1 METSFAHLEEKVVE
15 AVNLIKTLRAE
26 KDAISRRCEELEGRI
41 AELSETNAKLEQEL
55 GRSREAA
62 LRAEQYEEKRRLI
75 EEKVGGL
82 LEKLEALG

>member
-15 AVNLIKTLRAE
+15 AVNLIKSLRAE
-26 KDAISRRCEELEGRI
+26 IESLQRRNNELQAECEQMSEKNARLEEELGHSQD
-41 AELSETNAKLEQEL
+41 AT
-55 GRSREAA
+55 
-62 LRAEQYEEKRRLI
+62 LRVEQYEEKRRLI

>member
-15 AVNLIKTLRAE
+15 AVNLIKSLRAE
-26 KDAISRRCEELEGRI
+26 NADLQRRCDELESQYEELKDEKARL
-41 AELSETNAKLEQEL
+41 EEKLDENRETAMSVED
-55 GRSREAA
+55 
-62 LRAEQYEEKRRLI
+62 YEEKRRLI

>member
-15 AVNLIKTLRAE
+15 AVNLIKSLRAE
-26 KDAISRRCEELEGRI
+26 KEDLQRRCDELENQCD
-41 AELSETNAKLEQEL
+41 ELKDAKARLEEKL
-55 GRSREAA
+55 DENREAA
-62 LRAEQYEEKRRLI
+62 MSVENYEEKRQLI